1 MTITAVSNNALTQSQ
16 ISQQKTETDTKHPQK
31 SNTNPTLEK
40 NFQDNVT
47 LSQSGKIND
56 SSNVIDMKEAESQLS
71 ETMKS
76 ILTHSKAALSA
87 QTNITP
93 QTAQELLS

>member
-1 MTITAVSNNALTQSQ
+1 MTITTVSNTALTQSQ
-16 ISQQKTETDTKHPQK
+16 ISQQKTETDTKQPQK

-71 ETMKS
+71 ETMTS

-87 QTNITP
+87 QANITP